1 MWFFG
6 CFVGIVLGYLFK
18 PQLDKGVQKV
28 VKMIR
33 DNRSNKNGPTY

>member
-1 MWFFG
+1 MWWFG
-6 CFVGIVLGYLFK
+6 LVVGVALGYFFK

-33 DNRSNKNGPTY
+33 DNRSSKNGPTY